1 LSADIPRFLITGAA
15 RTSSV
20 ELAAIIPF
28 TELQKRGLCQFR
40 YLNEMA
46 VTLREIAWCD
56 IMFCVR
62 ELGRAGLY
70 YAETAKQLG
79 RKVLGYW
86 DDNLLAIPEYSLS
99 YPYFSPT
106 EVKKS
111 LLKLVRT
118 CDAFFTPN
126 QKLARELAGIRGD
139 EVKVLPV
146 PLGMESISPPCP
158 PGKGTPTVGYAGG
171 IDHTKLVNSFLVPVL
186 IATAAAGL
194 DFRLHFFG
202 TKPNCVGEIRSVET
216 RYTAHTLD
224 YRRYL
229 AIAANLR
236 WDIGL
241 APQWQHE
248 FTTYKFYNKLLE
260 YTQIGCAG
268 IYTRIEPYT
277 LVIQDGITGLL
288 VPNEINA
295 WRDAIIRLIKD
306 PELRYKI
313 ATNAYEFV
321 MANHNRRLVAEKY
334 AEALAP
340 YLSYKAPKI
349 SKSYLVSGV
358 SAEPFSKARS
368 LWQLALQ
375 YIRAYGFWYVL
386 RRGPAYLMRTLL
398 KQS

>member
-1 LSADIPRFLITGAA
+1 
-15 RTSSV
+15 
-20 ELAAIIPF
+20 
-28 TELQKRGLCQFR
+28 
-40 YLNEMA
+40 
-46 VTLREIAWCD
+46 
-56 IMFCVR
+56 MFCVR
-62 ELGRAGLY
+62 ELRAGLY
-70 YAETAKQLG
+70 YTEKARELG

-99 YPYFSPT
+99 YPYFSST

-111 LLKLVRT
+111 LVKLVRT

-146 PLGMESISPPCP
+146 PLGMESISPPHP
-158 PGKGTPTVGYAGG
+158 PSRGTPRVGYAGG
-171 IDHTKLVNSFLVPVL
+171 IDHAKLVDSFLVPVL

-194 DFRLHFFG
+194 DFKLHFFG
-202 TKPNCVGEIRSVET
+202 AKPNYLGEIRSVET
-216 RYTAHTLD
+216 KYTPHTLD

-229 AIAANLR
+229 ATAAHLR

-295 WRDAIIRLIKD
+295 WTDAIIRLIKD
-306 PELRYKI
+306 PELRHKI

-349 SKSYLVSGV
+349 SKSYPV
-358 SAEPFSKARS
+358 SAELFSKARS

-375 YIRAYGFWYVL
+375 YIGAYGFWYVL
-386 RRGPAYLMRTLL
+386 RRGPAYLVRTLT
-398 KQS
+398 KRS

>member
-1 LSADIPRFLITGAA
+1 MSADMPRFLITCTA
-15 RTSSV
+15 RIPSV
-20 ELAAIIPF
+20 ELGAIIPL

-40 YLNEMA
+40 YLDEIS
-46 VTLREIAWCD
+46 VTLRDIAWCD

-62 ELGRAGLY
+62 GATHAGLY
-70 YAETAKQLG
+70 YMEKAKELG

-99 YPYFSPT
+99 HPYFSTP

-111 LLKLVRT
+111 LVKFVRL

-126 QKLARELAGIRGD
+126 RKLAKELTGIRGD

-146 PLGMESISPPCP
+146 PLGMESIHPPHP
-158 PGKGTPTVGYAGG
+158 PTTGIPTVGYASG
-171 IDHTKLVNSFLVPVL
+171 IDHAKLVDSFLVPVL
-186 IATAAAGL
+186 IATATAGL
-194 DFRLHFFG
+194 DFKLHFFG
-202 TKPNCVGEIRSVET
+202 AKPNTMGEIRSVET
-216 RYTAHTLD
+216 KYTPHTLD

-229 AIAANLR
+229 ATAASLS

-241 APQWQHE
+241 ASQWQHE

-288 VPNEINA
+288 VPNEIDA
-295 WRDAIIRLIKD
+295 WKDALARLIKD

-313 ATNAYEFV
+313 ARNAYEFV
-321 MANHNRRLVAEKY
+321 IANHNRELVAEQY

-340 YLSYKAPKI
+340 YLSYKAPEITKP
-349 SKSYLVSGV
+349 YPV
-358 SAEPFSKARS
+358 SAELFSNVRN
-368 LWQLALQ
+368 LWQLALH
-375 YIRAYGFWYVL
+375 YIKAYGFWYVL
-386 RRGPAYLMRTLL
+386 RRGPAYLLRTLFRR
-398 KQS
+398 S